1 MNWVPI
7 VFGWPAALT
16 SMVVSAVGLTL
27 RRPAIVW
34 LGALVG
40 LPFMFYL
47 FLTPLFG
54 PLAAAAALCHFGA
67 AVALRRSTVLAWL
80 LFVPTPLVTLSAAV
94 ALAAR
99 AG

>member
-1 MNWVPI
+1 
-7 VFGWPAALT
+7 
-16 SMVVSAVGLTL
+16 
-27 RRPAIVW
+27 
-34 LGALVG
+34 
-40 LPFMFYL
+40 MFYL

-80 LFVPTPLVTLSAAV
+80 LFIPTPLVTFAAYAAV
-94 ALAAR
+94 AFAAR